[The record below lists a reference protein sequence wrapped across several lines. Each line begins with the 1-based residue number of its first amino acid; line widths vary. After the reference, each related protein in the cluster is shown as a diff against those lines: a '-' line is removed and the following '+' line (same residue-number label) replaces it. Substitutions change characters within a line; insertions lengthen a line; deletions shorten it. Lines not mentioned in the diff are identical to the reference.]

1 MQGRGLNFKL
11 KNLKNRVDMAED
23 VDEDGDLDGNL
34 DVVARKIRGRC
45 AKL

>member
-1 MQGRGLNFKL
+1 MH
-11 KNLKNRVDMAED
+11 RVDMAED

>member
-1 MQGRGLNFKL
+1 MH
-11 KNLKNRVDMAED
+11 RVDMAED

-45 AKL
+45 SKL